1 MAGNY
6 TSFGGAVEQAIKKN
20 QLSPAEQK
28 AAARLAQLSPAERA
42 IQRELDLKRAAAKST
57 KPNTSLKTTT
67 NTSIKPVRTLPPAS
81 GGMRTVT
88 GKAVTVADDAAK
100 IAGSGSKVG
109 GALKVVG
116 KGLGKVATPLAA
128 LEQAYQTGRLVFN
141 EDAREEA
148 AQGYEDMAD
157 ARGNTATDVIGAP
170 LGLYGDAAMRTVK
183 GGLGGVTTIYGAGK
197 ALADTAMATAN
208 ANKSAREADE
218 KAADPKMQSILQ
230 AVKDRQATYMG
241 LSKEERAMVDGMGAK
256 EAKQYLQDKQSP
268 PSMKK
273 GSPSFVGPPKSAMFP
288 ESMKEGSPSFIGPR
302 VPKAIPVAEPIEVD
316 QDRAMALFQNTHGGP
331 FDPKS
336 SMDKAKMA
344 AIQNL
349 MAQKGSERLTPN
361 QFSLKIYRQS

>member
-1 MAGNY
+1 MAKNS
-6 TSFGGAVEQAIKKN
+6 TTFGDAVEKAIKKN
-20 QLSPAEQK
+20 QLSPAERK
-28 AAARLAQLSPAERA
+28 AAERLAQLSPAERA

-67 NTSIKPVRTLPPAS
+67 PTNTSIKPVRTLPPAS

-88 GKAVTVADDAAK
+88 GNAVTVADDAAK

-157 ARGNTATDVIGAP
+157 DNA
-170 LGLYGDAAMRTVK
+170 LMRTVK
-183 GGLGGVTTIYGAGK
+183 GGLGGVTTIYGAGR
-197 ALADTAMATAN
+197 ALADLASSTSD
-208 ANKSAREADE
+208 ANKSTQELD
-218 KAADPKMQSILQ
+218 KKLADPKTQSMLQ
-230 AVKDRQATYMG
+230 TVKDRQATYMG

-273 GSPSFVGPPKSAMFP
+273 GPPSFVGPPKSAMFP

-302 VPKAIPVAEPIEVD
+302 VPKAIPVAEPVEVD